1 MAENADKKADKAPDK
16 TPTNHLTTEADE
28 VTKGGRGG
36 WKGNQASLD
45 ALARAREEKK
55 ARAAEAASQPVHEQ
69 PAEEP
74 AKESPKDPEL
84 PDPGPVAIEDGMP
97 EMLWWMNHVLKR
109 PERTDVEEGQKACR
123 KWLRE
128 NVSAFMAARTKL
140 ESDWLEY
147 KKAKVLAAAP
157 VSEEE
162 VDEPLER
169 VIDLVAEALREKK
182 WLKEDAYP

>member
-1 MAENADKKADKAPDK
+1 MAKP
-16 TPTNHLTTEADE
+16 LT
-28 VTKGGRGG
+28 KSGRGG
-36 WKGNQASLD
+36 WQGNPASIE
-45 ALARAREEKK
+45 ALAKVNAEKK
-55 ARAAEAASQPVHEQ
+55 ATAEAGQPV
-69 PAEEP
+69 AEALPPPQEP
-74 AKESPKDPEL
+74 EA

-109 PERTDVEEGQKACR
+109 PERADAEEGQKACR

-140 ESDWLEY
+140 ECDWLEY

-182 WLKEDAYP
+182 WLKEDPYT

>member
-1 MAENADKKADKAPDK
+1 MAKP
-16 TPTNHLTTEADE
+16 LT
-28 VTKGGRGG
+28 KSGRGG
-36 WKGNQASLD
+36 WQGNPASKE
-45 ALARAREEKK
+45 ALAKANEEKK
-55 ARAAEAASQPVHEQ
+55 AAAAEKAGQP
-69 PAEEP
+69 
-74 AKESPKDPEL
+74 DPEV
-84 PDPGPVAIEDGMP
+84 PPQHDPGPIVVEEGMP

-109 PERTDVEEGQKACR
+109 PERADVEEGQKACR

>member
-1 MAENADKKADKAPDK
+1 MANSTETFPESVAESSPDTSPKGVSEKETMRGKSPESQKNLRKGKKPS
-16 TPTNHLTTEADE
+16 P
-28 VTKGGRGG
+28 
-36 WKGNQASLD
+36 
-45 ALARAREEKK
+45 REEEAVASGHPLPEKPPK
-55 ARAAEAASQPVHEQ
+55 AVEPV
-69 PAEEP
+69 
-74 AKESPKDPEL
+74 PEL
-84 PDPGPVAIEDGMP
+84 EQPDPGPVAIEEGMP

-157 VSEEE
+157 REEEE

-169 VIDLVAEALREKK
+169 VIDGPRLSQVRALLHVA
-182 WLKEDAYP
+182 

>member
-1 MAENADKKADKAPDK
+1 MAKP
-16 TPTNHLTTEADE
+16 LT
-28 VTKGGRGG
+28 KSGRGG
-36 WKGNQASLD
+36 WQGNPASIE
-45 ALARAREEKK
+45 ALAKVNAEKK
-55 ARAAEAASQPVHEQ
+55 AAAEAGQPV
-69 PAEEP
+69 AEEP
-74 AKESPKDPEL
+74 RRPEL
-84 PDPGPVAIEDGMP
+84 DPGPIIAEEGMP

-157 VSEEE
+157 VMEEE

-169 VIDLVAEALREKK
+169 MIDLVAEALREK
-182 WLKEDAYP
+182 